1 MTMKKISL
9 WGITAI
15 LTALFC
21 GCSGSKTSTDEEYI
35 AFIQEI
41 LTSAYQEEASP
52 EPFNNAFDRNDFAQ
66 RIIALG
72 DIPASSKKE
81 LVEFL
86 ESYFQPGDDLL
97 RKVKEDGAEYQLLK
111 FYRQND
117 TAHAL
122 FRLYN
127 GGISMEDWTLVT
139 RKNQIYVADICNVIS
154 GLNWSDEWNMN
165 ACLYLSIQ
173 SDHFFLFEKL
183 IGINQLVGQE
193 AYAQADS
200 LYTWVEQACQ
210 TNLYAQVLRLNLV
223 SQSQSFDSLGRYA
236 EHFLQLFP
244 AHEDIIHFYL
254 LQNAIHNGA
263 MPQVDSLCKRL
274 EQDWGYDPIYFLYK
288 AWGYKA
294 AEQLPES
301 MRMLDSLIAYMPLV
315 YDFYNYKLDL
325 YDEMDDDEGFVRQL
339 EKTDELFSASE
350 EDIPFYE
357 STYPNRV
364 KSAAYREWKQKH
376 LVKLAAENQP

>member
-1 MTMKKISL
+1 MKKISL
-9 WGITAI
+9 WGITAL

-173 SDHFFLFEKL
+173 SDHFFL
-183 IGINQLVGQE
+183 
-193 AYAQADS
+193 
-200 LYTWVEQACQ
+200 
-210 TNLYAQVLRLNLV
+210 
-223 SQSQSFDSLGRYA
+223 
-236 EHFLQLFP
+236 
-244 AHEDIIHFYL
+244 
-254 LQNAIHNGA
+254 
-263 MPQVDSLCKRL
+263 
-274 EQDWGYDPIYFLYK
+274 
-288 AWGYKA
+288 
-294 AEQLPES
+294 
-301 MRMLDSLIAYMPLV
+301 
-315 YDFYNYKLDL
+315 
-325 YDEMDDDEGFVRQL
+325 
-339 EKTDELFSASE
+339 
-350 EDIPFYE
+350 
-357 STYPNRV
+357 
-364 KSAAYREWKQKH
+364 
-376 LVKLAAENQP
+376 